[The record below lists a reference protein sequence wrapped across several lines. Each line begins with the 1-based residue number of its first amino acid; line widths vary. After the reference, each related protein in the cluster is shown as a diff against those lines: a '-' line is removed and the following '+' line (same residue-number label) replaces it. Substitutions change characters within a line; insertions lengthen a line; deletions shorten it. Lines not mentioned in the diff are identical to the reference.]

1 MYSRK
6 DLPQL
11 KKIIKEGDSI
21 LLLGPRQVGKTT
33 LLHEGFEKALHFN
46 FADPGEKI
54 RYSQNPSLLLSE
66 IKAALPKGGLLTID
80 EIQKVP
86 LAFDALQVLLDD
98 QKIPYQT
105 FLTGSSARKIKRG
118 AVNTLPGR
126 ILQWKLG
133 PLSAEEIGY
142 YNEKNLSLQ
151 KNLLLSMMT
160 RGQLPKVQGMSADR
174 SSRHLRSYV
183 QTYLEQ
189 EILSD
194 ALTKD
199 IGQFARFLRVSA
211 SRSGTILNFTT
222 LSQESGASLNT
233 IKHHVEVLVDTL
245 TAYTIPGFSLS
256 DTKSWLSTPK
266 LLFFDLGVRNAAAER
281 VIEEKSLIAEYGLL
295 FEHWIGL
302 EIIAWIRNQ
311 EPPIQLYYWRSTQNK
326 EIDWIL
332 KAGQKILA
340 IEVKWS
346 ENWRTQD
353 LFHLNYF
360 KNDLKKRGYEV
371 TTVLVCQT
379 PKKAVSESHLII
391 PPYELIRILER
402 WKEKDEV
409 NLFREA

>member
-1 MYSRK
+1 MYHRD
-6 DLPQL
+6 DLPRLQ
-11 KKIIKEGDSI
+11 KVIKDGDSV

-33 LLHEGFEKALHFN
+33 LLHEGFEEALHFD
-46 FADPGEKI
+46 FADPGEKL

-66 IKAALPKGGLLTID
+66 IRAALPKGGLFTID

-98 QKIPYQT
+98 RKISYQA

-126 ILQWKLG
+126 VLQWKLG
-133 PLSAEEIGY
+133 PLSAEELGY
-142 YNEKNLSLQ
+142 YNEKDPSLR

-160 RGQLPKVQGMSADR
+160 RGHLPRVQGMSSDR

-199 IGQFARFLRVSA
+199 IGQFARFLRVAA

-266 LLFFDLGVRNAAAER
+266 LLLFDLGVRNAAAER
-281 VIEEKSLIAEYGLL
+281 VIEEKALVAEYGPL
-295 FEHWIGL
+295 FEQWVGL
-302 EIIAWIRNQ
+302 ELVAWIRNR
-311 EPPIQLYYWRSTQNK
+311 EPPVQLYYWRSVNK
-326 EIDWIL
+326 EIDWVL
-332 KAGQKILA
+332 KSGQKILA
-340 IEVKWS
+340 IEVKWT

-353 LFHLNYF
+353 LFHLDYF
-360 KNDLKKRGYEV
+360 RNDLQKRGYEV
-371 TTVLVCQT
+371 MTLLVCQT
-379 PKKAVSESHLII
+379 PKRAVSGYHPII
-391 PPYELIRILER
+391 PPHDLVKTLEGWR
-402 WKEKDEV
+402 RQE
-409 NLFREA
+409 